1 MLPELAASA
10 TVVEVASSK
19 VGVQVAGIPDQLVTK
34 LAGMIAEAMAGVGI
48 AVSETR
54 IAINSRTLDA
64 GGLLKTIQA
73 AVGGKGGGSP
83 KAAHGSLG
91 QAVTADELAAILKAG

>member
-1 MLPELAASA
+1 MLPDQATSA

-19 VGVQVAGIPDQLVTK
+19 VGVQVAGIPEPLVTK
-34 LAGMIAEAMAGVGI
+34 LAGMIAEATAGVGI
-48 AVSETR
+48 AVSKTR

-73 AVGGKGGGSP
+73 VVGGKGGGSP
-83 KAAHGSLG
+83 KAANGSLG
-91 QAVTADELAAILKAG
+91 RAVTADELVAIVKAG